1 MATATVWLGAAAFA
15 RLDLMLM
22 SALLGVLLICC
33 AGLSLAGVRLKIAPE
48 REVWAGPLL
57 LGAVNGILTGMTGSF
72 VVPGVM
78 FLQGIGL
85 RRDALVQAMG
95 MLFTASTLA
104 LGLALGGNEFL
115 SRELGLASAAALLP
129 AALGM
134 IAGQRIRR
142 TLPEER
148 FRLVF
153 FLGTLAL
160 GIHITANAAL
170 S

>member
-1 MATATVWLGAAAFA
+1 M
-15 RLDLMLM
+15 
-22 SALLGVLLICC
+22 
-33 AGLSLAGVRLKIAPE
+33 
-48 REVWAGPLL
+48 AGPLL
-57 LGAVNGILTGMTGSF
+57 GTVNGILTCMTGSF

-104 LGLALGGNEFL
+104 LGLALGGNELL

-134 IAGQRIRR
+134 VAGQRIRR

-153 FLGTLAL
+153 FFGILAL
-160 GIHITANAAL
+160 VIHITANAERL
-170 S
+170 SRFIHEVGFVSGFRAGSPGVAGCG